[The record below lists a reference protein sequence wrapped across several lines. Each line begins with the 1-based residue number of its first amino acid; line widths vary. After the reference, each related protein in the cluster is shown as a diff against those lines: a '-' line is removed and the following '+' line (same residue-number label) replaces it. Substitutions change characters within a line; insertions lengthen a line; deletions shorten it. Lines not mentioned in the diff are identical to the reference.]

1 MSLKGIEIVERRH
14 NVAQIL
20 LGTLKSVA
28 MEDQES
34 INDGGLHVKALFRA
48 RLIKVTHEMC
58 KNVQYRLHDFLSKI
72 IEKTIKH
79 RVRQTLMH
87 HFCPR

>member
-1 MSLKGIEIVERRH
+1 MSSKGIEIVERRH

-28 MEDQES
+28 MEDQEY

-48 RLIKVTHEMC
+48 RLLKVMRAMDGFDS
-58 KNVQYRLHDFLSKI
+58 VWFGLVWFSL
-72 IEKTIKH
+72 
-79 RVRQTLMH
+79 
-87 HFCPR
+87 